1 MSETDTPRTDAAI
14 RDTWQAGTNQKVEA
28 EFARTLERE
37 LAAMTARAEIAERQV
52 AVLCGRLCVLID
64 CDIGCPARTDGCVTM
79 CDITTAAS
87 SRAEAEKGGKG

>member
-1 MSETDTPRTDAAI
+1 MATE
-14 RDTWQAGTNQKVEA
+14 VE
-28 EFARTLERE
+28 RLESE

-79 CDITTAAS
+79 CDITTAAW
-87 SRAEAEKGGKG
+87 SRAEAVKEGGRG